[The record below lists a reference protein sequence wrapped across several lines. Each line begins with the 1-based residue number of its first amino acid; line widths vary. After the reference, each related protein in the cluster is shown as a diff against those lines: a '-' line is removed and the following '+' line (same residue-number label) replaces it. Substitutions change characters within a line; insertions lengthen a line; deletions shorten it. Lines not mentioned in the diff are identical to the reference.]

1 MPKQIEIEFFRYL
14 QKIGETLA
22 HLLSIKQSKFQLH
35 KIKLH
40 AIVIVK
46 WLIPME
52 IRLENGF
59 LTLSPFFFQGNG
71 SKLVRNL
78 VLGSYWYILGVQLMI
93 LIGDLI
99 SVRANE
105 IVREICSRRFV
116 LFAAV
121 FLPSPPKSPHVDA
134 DTRFIVSAFWAS
146 ETWRRGSEAYA
157 GVRLAAA

>member
-99 SVRANE
+99 SVRANNGRYSFINPSLTTQE
-105 IVREICSRRFV
+105 GKPLGYVKK
-116 LFAAV
+116 LFLIAWTQ
-121 FLPSPPKSPHVDA
+121 L
-134 DTRFIVSAFWAS
+134 
-146 ETWRRGSEAYA
+146 
-157 GVRLAAA
+157 

>member
-35 KIKLH
+35 KITLY

-46 WLIPME
+46 WFNPME

-99 SVRANE
+99 SV
-105 IVREICSRRFV
+105 
-116 LFAAV
+116 
-121 FLPSPPKSPHVDA
+121 
-134 DTRFIVSAFWAS
+134 
-146 ETWRRGSEAYA
+146 EATTMEY
-157 GVRLAAA
+157 L

>member
-22 HLLSIKQSKFQLH
+22 HLLSIKQNKFQLH

-99 SVRANE
+99 SVWANRM
-105 IVREICSRRFV
+105 ILWAV
-116 LFAAV
+116 LQGFMQEKKTAV
-121 FLPSPPKSPHVDA
+121 PMDGPTDGWTAWP
-134 DTRFIVSAFWAS
+134 T
-146 ETWRRGSEAYA
+146 E
-157 GVRLAAA
+157 